1 MPSQSFGTFIDVE
14 FDIPL
19 SFGFFFDN
27 ESIVSGAVKVLD
39 ITVRVLATADT
50 SGRNYPLNNPSK
62 MIETASVTLV
72 DMVFCAVSP
81 LLVTA
86 DASAASLVLYPDN
99 GLPVRGLMQSLIG
112 GYFSSMLF
120 S

>member
-1 MPSQSFGTFIDVE
+1 MPFQSFGTFIDVE

-81 LLVTA
+81 LLVTGRCLC
-86 DASAASLVLYPDN
+86 SFS
-99 GLPVRGLMQSLIG
+99 GFLP
-112 GYFSSMLF
+112 
-120 S
+120 